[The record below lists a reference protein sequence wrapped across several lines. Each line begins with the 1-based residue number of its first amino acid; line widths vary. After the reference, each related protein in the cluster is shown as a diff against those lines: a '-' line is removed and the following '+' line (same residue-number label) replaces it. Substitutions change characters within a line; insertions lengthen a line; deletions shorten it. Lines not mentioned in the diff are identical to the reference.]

1 MKQPSSPRSHAH
13 HRSDIGRLRRAGP
26 WALAEAFIS
35 AFATF
40 LSTLIV
46 ARILTPHDFG
56 LATIAFAV
64 VALIQMIALAGLPE
78 AMLRMP
84 TLVTAISDQ
93 VFWTMLFFGIA
104 GTAIG
109 WMIAWPLALFYESP
123 LVFWLIAVQA
133 VDCVLLAL
141 IQFPT
146 VLLTR
151 KMRIRSLAV
160 RALGFKAASIAVT
173 IAVAFAGGG
182 PWALVAGTLTGSV
195 VSVVM
200 LWTTQS
206 RLPSWR
212 PPGREIA
219 GILRTSAL
227 IMAEASLTSLAIRG
241 FILLFGKFHGLAALG
256 LLNFA
261 NRLVDEL
268 GNMLSSA
275 VNRVAVTFLSSIR
288 RKGGSLVRAFE
299 LGSFGMT
306 ALVAPMFFG
315 LAAVAP
321 DIVPLI
327 FGEHWNPAVPAV
339 QLLAIA
345 WSIRLTRV
353 MGASLMRT
361 INAQGP
367 LVVNAAVMLVYCMV
381 AVWIS
386 QDWGFVLA
394 AGAYAARM
402 LVILPAGVAAIARAG
417 VPVRRQIGSVT
428 VPLGLAAAMAVA
440 VSALRLTAP
449 LSDLGPF
456 QRALVCAVAGALVY
470 SAALFALTRQQVL
483 ALARIARPPSR

>member
-315 LAAVAP
+315 LAALAGLLHGRRLDLAGLGLCFGRRGLCGTHAGDPARRRCRDRARRRAGPAP
-321 DIVPLI
+321 DR
-327 FGEHWNPAVPAV
+327 FRDRAARARGGDGGCGERAAADRAAERPGPVPARAC
-339 QLLAIA
+339 LRRCRCA
-345 WSIRLTRV
+345 RLQR
-353 MGASLMRT
+353 R
-361 INAQGP
+361 
-367 LVVNAAVMLVYCMV
+367 AV
-381 AVWIS
+381 
-386 QDWGFVLA
+386 
-394 AGAYAARM
+394 
-402 LVILPAGVAAIARAG
+402 RA
-417 VPVRRQIGSVT
+417 
-428 VPLGLAAAMAVA
+428 
-440 VSALRLTAP
+440 
-449 LSDLGPF
+449 D
-456 QRALVCAVAGALVY
+456 
-470 SAALFALTRQQVL
+470 SAASPRARSHCTAAKPMTPIWRSATACRRAFGGCRGNLALTRH
-483 ALARIARPPSR
+483 RPSRRWHSARCRRWPHSAIQRPGAP